1 MFGLIISWSLINA
14 FIEGNRKRRDT
25 EHVLYAG
32 GVGPSHLYK
41 TPGYGRNGQQYYLN
55 KMVRELFIL
64 EKKNSFSGRTNKRVG
79 GFICMNH

>member
-1 MFGLIISWSLINA
+1 MA

-41 TPGYGRNGQQYYLN
+41 TPGYGSNGQQYYRN
-55 KMVRELFIL
+55 KMVG
-64 EKKNSFSGRTNKRVG
+64 NYSFSKK
-79 GFICMNH
+79 FKFFF